1 MELINYTYQGEAED
15 ALFEKI
21 SQALESDEKRT
32 RDNAILFAAPVAA
45 GKTKMSAMVADRIG
59 EEYPDV
65 AVFFIAPSDGQLH
78 NQAYKGFKKYGLS
91 HLTVRNL
98 ATLVSE
104 DGSSGKVKPR
114 TLNVIGWSDII
125 SRKKNTQRQIG
136 ETPTLQSLLTKN
148 KGKTKIVL
156 FIDEAHSNATKNT
169 DDIIKL
175 ISPWA
180 VVNITA
186 TPHMKEKDKALA
198 NLTFVEVDPKAVAEE
213 GKIKQ
218 TITVNDAGRDD
229 GAELVFDEKGLIK
242 LGMKRRD
249 LMDKEAAKVGLHCTH
264 LMVVQVLN
272 DDNYDKKDTA
282 DTVKHADEAKMILK
296 KLGATDD
303 EIITWLAGEQTIDP
317 LKIKDTDHKYV
328 ITKLA
333 ISKGWDCPRAAVLVK
348 LRFTSKSDTLD
359 EQTLG
364 RIMRT
369 TDVKAW
375 QKNEAYRENEM
386 LNTAFIY
393 TADEDYDATLN
404 SYTIKSEK
412 YKQVIRD
419 EHKNYWKDVHLV
431 AIKPG
436 AKTYTGK
443 NKIIKKQLTDA
454 FNEKFPY
461 DHDGAQ
467 WVSISG
473 KRKVAQYSVETE
485 KFYGEIAEKGKLAT
499 EDHTRVE
506 MKADE
511 IERFFYARVRR
522 TASLKRHKDWIQ
534 YAIEQHVADNLYD
547 GERDDFERP
556 TDIKLLNEKTN
567 EFLLAAWDNYD
578 DFEDTVVSI
587 FDKNAEFGKSTVMDG
602 EDGRLIWSIPS
613 VVYNGVGLVKREYDN
628 FAFDK
633 MTKLDEKY
641 SPEVKFAKEIM
652 SKYMTS
658 WFKNG
663 TLEPDSFCIDW
674 TDDDGIPR
682 KFFPDFFGIKDN
694 VLYILETKGGY
705 DEEGDHAI
713 APDKDKNKAKAI
725 RKWLKSKH
733 MKKSLDKSPGV
744 DYIVFGICRKFF
756 DDWKIYVGDGNDY
769 DDRSSD
775 GWKPLI
781 NIIKH
786 AAKLNGDKDGEE

>member
-1 MELINYTYQGEAED
+1 MELINYDYQTEAED
-15 ALFEKI
+15 ALFEKVA
-21 SQALESDEKRT
+21 QALESDEKRT
-32 RDNAILFAAPVAA
+32 KENAILFAAPVAA

-91 HLTVRNL
+91 NLVVRNL
-98 ATLVSE
+98 SALVSE
-104 DGSSGKVKPR
+104 DGNSGKIKPR

-125 SRKKNTQRQIG
+125 SSKKNTQRKIG
-136 ETPTLQSLLTKN
+136 EIPTLQSLLTKN
-148 KGKTKIVL
+148 KGKTRIVL

-198 NLTFVEVDPKAVAEE
+198 NLTFVEVAPKAVADE

-218 TITVNDAGRDD
+218 VITVNDAGRDD

-249 LMDKEAAKVGLHCTH
+249 LMDAEAAKVGLYTTH
-264 LMVVQVLN
+264 LMVIQVLN

-282 DTVKHADEAKMILK
+282 DTIKHADEAKLILK
-296 KLGATDD
+296 KLGAADD
-303 EIITWLAGEQTIDP
+303 EIITWLADEQTIDP

-375 QKNEAYRENEM
+375 QNNEDYRDNEM

-404 SYTIKSEK
+404 SYTIKSEQ
-412 YKQVIRD
+412 YKQTLRP
-419 EHKNYWKDVHLV
+419 EHKDHWKDIHLV
-431 AIKPG
+431 SIKPG
-436 AKTYTGK
+436 AKLYASHRDE
-443 NKIIKKQLTDA
+443 IKRQLIEA

-461 DHDGAQ
+461 DHDEAQ

-473 KRKVAQYSVETE
+473 KRKVAQYSVETDE
-485 KFYGEIAEKGKLAT
+485 FYNEIADKGKLAT
-499 EDHTRVE
+499 GDHTRVE

-511 IERFFYARVRR
+511 IERFFYARLRR
-522 TASLKRHKDWIQ
+522 TASLKKHKDWIQ
-534 YAIEQHVADNLYD
+534 YAIEQHVAENLYD
-547 GERDDFERP
+547 GEKDDFFGRP
-556 TDIKLLNEKTN
+556 ADMDLLNEKTN

-578 DFEDTVVSI
+578 DFEDTVCSI
-587 FDKNAEFGKSTVMDG
+587 FDKNAEFGKTQIMDWHL
-602 EDGRLIWSIPS
+602 EPCM
-613 VVYNGVGLVKREYDN
+613 YNGVGLVKREYDN

-641 SPEVKFAKEIM
+641 APEIKFAKEIM
-652 SKYMTS
+652 AKYMTS

-663 TLEPDSFCIDW
+663 THEPESFCIDW
-674 TDDDGIPR
+674 TDDDGVPR
-682 KFFPDFFGIKDN
+682 KFFPDFFGVKDN

-705 DEEGDHAI
+705 DEDGDHAI

-733 MKKSLDKSPGV
+733 MKKSLDQSKGI

-756 DDWKIYVGDGNDY
+756 DDWKIYVGDGSDY
-769 DDRSSD
+769 EDRSSD
-775 GWKPLI
+775 NWKPLV
-781 NIIKH
+781 NIIEH
-786 AAKLNGDKDGEE
+786 AAKMNEENKE

>member
-1 MELINYTYQGEAED
+1 MELINYDYQTEAED
-15 ALFEKI
+15 ALFEKVA
-21 SQALESDEKRT
+21 QALESDEKRT
-32 RDNAILFAAPVAA
+32 KENAILFAAPVAA
-45 GKTKMSAMVADRIG
+45 GKTKMSAMVADRIC

-65 AVFFIAPSDGQLH
+65 AIFFIAPSDGQLH
-78 NQAYKGFKKYGLS
+78 NQAYKGFKKYGLAN
-91 HLTVRNL
+91 LTVRNL
-98 ATLVSE
+98 STLVSE
-104 DGSSGKVKPR
+104 DGNSGKVKPR

-148 KGKTKIVL
+148 KGKTRIVL

-198 NLTFVEVDPKAVAEE
+198 NLTFVEVDPKAVADE

-218 TITVNDAGRDD
+218 VITVNDAGRDD
-229 GAELVFDEKGLIK
+229 GAELVFDEKGLIA
-242 LGMKRRD
+242 LGKKRRELLD
-249 LMDKEAAKVGLHCTH
+249 AEAAKVGLYVTH
-264 LMVVQVLN
+264 LMVIQVLN

-282 DTVKHADEAKMILK
+282 DTIKHADEAKLILK
-296 KLGATDD
+296 KLGAKDE
-303 EIITWLAGEQTIDP
+303 EIITWLADEQTIDP

-375 QKNEAYRENEM
+375 QDNEKYRENEM

-412 YKQVIRD
+412 YRQTIRP
-419 EHKNYWKDVHLV
+419 EHRDYWKDIHLV
-431 AIKPG
+431 SIKPG
-436 AKTYTGK
+436 AKSYTSHR
-443 NKIIKKQLTDA
+443 NEIKRQLIEA

-461 DHDGAQ
+461 DHNDAK

-473 KRKVAQYSVETE
+473 KRKVAQYSIETGE
-485 KFYGEIAEKGKLAT
+485 FYGEIADKGKMET
-499 EDHTRVE
+499 GDHTRVE

-511 IERFFYARVRR
+511 IERFFYARLRR
-522 TASLKRHKDWIQ
+522 TASLKKYKDWIQ
-534 YAIEQHVADNLYD
+534 YAIEQYVAENLYD
-547 GERDDFERP
+547 GLKDDFFGRP
-556 TDIKLLNEKTN
+556 EDMDLLNEKTN

-587 FDKNAEFGKSTVMDG
+587 FDRNAEFGKTQIMDWHL
-602 EDGRLIWSIPS
+602 EPYM
-613 VVYNGVGLVKREYDN
+613 YNGVGLVKREYDN

-641 SPEVKFAKEIM
+641 SPEIKFAKEIM

-663 TLEPDSFCIDW
+663 TLEPESFCIDW

-682 KFFPDFFGIKDN
+682 KFFPDFFGVKDN

-705 DEEGDHAI
+705 DEDGDHAI
-713 APDKDKNKAKAI
+713 APEKDKNKAKAI

-733 MKKSLDKSPGV
+733 MKKSLEQSEGI

-756 DDWKIYVGDGNDY
+756 DDWKIYVGDGSDY

-775 GWKPLI
+775 NWKPLV
-781 NIIKH
+781 NIIEH
-786 AAKLNGDKDGEE
+786 ASHMNGSTTE

>member
-1 MELINYTYQGEAED
+1 MELINYAYQSEAED
-15 ALFEKI
+15 ALFEKV

-32 RDNAILFAAPVAA
+32 KDNAILFAAPVAA

-59 EEYPDV
+59 EEYPD
-65 AVFFIAPSDGQLH
+65 AAIFFIAPSDGQLH
-78 NQAYKGFKKYGLS
+78 NQAYIGFKKYGLTN
-91 HLTVRNL
+91 LTIRNL
-98 ATLVSE
+98 SSLVSE
-104 DGSSGKVKPR
+104 DGNSGRVKSR

-125 SRKKNTQRQIG
+125 SSKKNTQRKIG
-136 ETPTLQSLLTKN
+136 EVPTLQSLLTKN
-148 KGKTKIVL
+148 KGKTRIVL

-198 NLTFVEVDPKAVAEE
+198 NLTFVEVDPKAVADE

-242 LGMKRRD
+242 LGMTRRE
-249 LMDKEAAKVGLHCTH
+249 LMDKEAAKIGLDFTH
-264 LMVVQVLN
+264 LMVIQVLN
-272 DDNYDKKDTA
+272 DDHYDKKDTA
-282 DTVKHADEAKMILK
+282 DTIKHADEAKLILK

-303 EIITWLAGEQTIDP
+303 EIITWLADEQTIDP
-317 LKIKDTDHKYV
+317 LKIKETDHKYV

-375 QKNEAYRENEM
+375 QSNDDYRNNEM

-412 YKQVIRD
+412 FKQVLRD
-419 EHKNYWKDVHLV
+419 EHNGYWKDIHLV

-436 AKTYTGK
+436 AKIYTGHREE
-443 NKIIKKQLTDA
+443 IKQQLIDA

-461 DHDGAQ
+461 DHDDAQ
-467 WVSISG
+467 WKTISG
-473 KRKVAQYSVETE
+473 KRKVAQYSIETE
-485 KFYGEIAEKGKLAT
+485 EFYNEIADKGKLET
-499 EDHTRVE
+499 GDHTRVE

-511 IERFFYARVRR
+511 IERFFYARIRR
-522 TASLKRHKDWIQ
+522 TASLKHHKDWIQ
-534 YAIEQHVADNLYD
+534 YAIEQHIIEDLYD
-547 GERDDFERP
+547 GPKDNFFGRP
-556 TDIKLLNEKTN
+556 EDMDLLNEKTN

-578 DFEDTVVSI
+578 DFEDTIVSI
-587 FDKNAEFGKSTVMDG
+587 FDKNADFGKTQIIDWHLEPCM
-602 EDGRLIWSIPS
+602 
-613 VVYNGVGLVKREYDN
+613 YNGVGLIKREYDN

-641 SPEVKFAKEIM
+641 SPEIKFAKEIM
-652 SKYMTS
+652 AKYMTS

-663 TLEPDSFCIDW
+663 THEPENFCIDW
-674 TDDDGIPR
+674 NDDDGIPR
-682 KFFPDFFGIKDN
+682 KFFPDFFGVKDN
-694 VLYILETKGGY
+694 ILYILETKGGY
-705 DEEGDHAI
+705 DEDGDHAI
-713 APDKDKNKAKAI
+713 APDKDKNKSKAI

-733 MKKSLDKSPGV
+733 MKKSLDESNGI

-756 DDWKIYVGDGNDY
+756 DDWKIYVGDGSDY
-769 DDRSSD
+769 EDRSSD
-775 GWKPLI
+775 NWKSLI
-781 NIIKH
+781 EIIEH
-786 AAKLNGDKDGEE
+786 AEQLSDNKS